1 MCAQR
6 NRDIGWMKGTREW
19 GEKREIRKN
28 DLSGREDRKHRDIT
42 RPFWFKFF
50 RSLFVSTLLHVPPMQ
65 HPLVQRSQRRLQN
78 IVCPE
83 HPLIVPETR
92 VPSRNCLS
100 PVFRPEMRK
109 YPPSSYAIITVQME
123 DIKPTGLMKLWNYW
137 NKWCSDNV
145 EMRDIIRN
153 GIYRFV
159 FYYYSPR
166 SS

>member
-1 MCAQR
+1 
-6 NRDIGWMKGTREW
+6 MKGTRER
-19 GEKREIRKN
+19 GGKREIRKN
-28 DLSGREDRKHRDIT
+28 DLSGREDRKHRDIA

-109 YPPSSYAIITVQME
+109 YPRPAIITVQMQILNQQ
-123 DIKPTGLMKLWNYW
+123 DWWNYETIEV
-137 NKWCSDNV
+137 NDAT
-145 EMRDIIRN
+145 I
-153 GIYRFV
+153 IYRNER
-159 FYYYSPR
+159 YR
-166 SS
+166 SKWHIQIFGFFIIIHHWNS